1 MRYIELKHDG
11 VVYTGESKINDIL
24 KKQRF
29 FWLMDSEIE
38 NAVIEIRK
46 NTLIWHDGQFY
57 SGHWHYGIFKGGDFR
72 GSWENGIFEGGNFEG
87 KYTDESEKGVTSEL

>member
-1 MRYIELKHDG
+1 MRYLELKHDG
-11 VVYTGESKINDIL
+11 VVYTVESRINDIL

-29 FWLMDSEIE
+29 FWLIDSEIE

-57 SGHWHYGIFKGGDFR
+57 SGHWHYGIFKKGDFR

-87 KYTDESEKGVTSEL
+87 KYADESEKGVVSQL